1 MENLRDFERLSN
13 RMLIRLEMV
22 ITKVV
27 HLILDGEL
35 VEVSD
40 IDWLWERMPVKWQEM
55 REKSET
61 GRPPPGN

>member
-40 IDWLWERMPVKWQEM
+40 IDWLWWVAM
-55 REKSET
+55 
-61 GRPPPGN
+61 